1 MGARA
6 RGRAREGAD
15 ASDPNRYPHSIN
27 GWRKRKSRRR
37 LRDGEGVLAGPHGS
51 DHSASPGMDR
61 GGMSPCAAVRTDR
74 GRPRGG
80 DAPSPTRIDSKLEMR
95 VDCGGANG

>member
-1 MGARA
+1 MARRSSPARA
-6 RGRAREGAD
+6 GRTTAPRPEC
-15 ASDPNRYPHSIN
+15 
-27 GWRKRKSRRR
+27 
-37 LRDGEGVLAGPHGS
+37 LRA
-51 DHSASPGMDR
+51 

-95 VDCGGANG
+95 VDCGGAKG